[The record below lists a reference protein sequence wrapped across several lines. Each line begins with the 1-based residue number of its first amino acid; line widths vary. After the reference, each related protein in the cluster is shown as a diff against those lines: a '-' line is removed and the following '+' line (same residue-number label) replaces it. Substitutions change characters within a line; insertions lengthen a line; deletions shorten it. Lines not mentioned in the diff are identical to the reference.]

1 MKVYESRKD
10 KAIKAKLI
18 EYNAK
23 FNTYM
28 VEFIT
33 GDRKGKTTSFSASTM
48 KRWWKEIKDSDVDN
62 NIDTELPK
70 PAYDILDNIES
81 MLKNFNVEIKRS
93 TRYISIYSKGERL
106 ATIYKRVRRV
116 RIYMK
121 IKAFNILDIEDYI
134 NSPTININDIDF
146 YVEEFN
152 IDTVIKAIC
161 EGGK

>member
-1 MKVYESRKD
+1 MKIYESRKD
-10 KAIKAKLI
+10 TAIKAKLI

-48 KRWWKEIKDSDVDN
+48 KRWWKEIKDYDVDN

-106 ATIYKRVRRV
+106 ATIYKRIRRV

-121 IKAFNILDIEDYI
+121 TKAFNILDIEDYI
-134 NSPTININDIDF
+134 NRPNININDIDF